1 MENSKTK
8 LLTGLFRTKAGVEND
23 NDVDGVSLA
32 RIPDHRED
40 YPQYGFVQAS
50 RLDGT
55 LAGLTVC
62 LQRIYHDFRQGIK
75 DDAAKQEE
83 LKQPYRLKIEERKGD
98 IARLEK
104 RIETIQTEEIPK
116 VKEKIQ
122 QLKVDISNIRK
133 NPEEIIGDKT
143 NKVSFLIGAFILV
156 FLTLY
161 LFVFYSSASYSAFF
175 KEFKGN
181 ETGIAASIFDSK
193 AVENAFRDGVTE
205 LTLILTIPFVFIA
218 MGYLIHKFKENKQF
232 GRILCMIFIT
242 FIFDSILA
250 YEITDK
256 IYKVSQT
263 NSFQSIPDYSI
274 PSAVQSV
281 NFWLIIFAGFL
292 VYFVWGF
299 IFDFTMEA
307 HSKNDKLGVAIR
319 EKEKEIK
326 GSSAELDN
334 LNVQVEKM
342 MHGIA
347 EHNTQTNKL
356 NKLLEGSII
365 PKDFQ
370 TDVFGFTQGWMSW
383 MNQSGKQQ
391 HELEQAKEFVE
402 GFVRAITNDFE
413 EIE

>member
-1 MENSKTK
+1 MENAKTK
-8 LLTGLFRTKAGVEND
+8 LLTGLFRTKTDDD
-23 NDVDGVSLA
+23 NDTEGISFA
-32 RIPDHRED
+32 RIPDHRND
-40 YPQYGFVQAS
+40 YSKHGFVQAS

-55 LAGLTVC
+55 PAGLTVC
-62 LQRIYHDFRQGIK
+62 LQKIYHDFRQEIK
-75 DDAAKQEE
+75 DDAARQDE
-83 LKQPYRLKIEERKGD
+83 LKQPFRLKIEERKGD

-104 RIETIQTEEIPK
+104 RVETIQTEEIPK
-116 VKEKIQ
+116 IKEKIQ
-122 QLKVDISNIRK
+122 NLREDISTIRK
-133 NPEEIIGDKT
+133 NPEEITGDKT
-143 NKVSFLIGAFILV
+143 NKVSFFIGVFILV
-156 FLTLY
+156 FLTIY

-181 ETGIAASIFDSK
+181 ETGIAASIFDPK
-193 AVENAFRDGVTE
+193 AVENAFKDGITE

-218 MGYLIHKFKENKQF
+218 MGYLIHKFKESKQY
-232 GRILCMIFIT
+232 GRVLCMIFVT

-256 IYKVSQT
+256 IYKLSQT
-263 NSFQSIPDYSI
+263 NSFQSTPDYSI
-274 PSAVQSV
+274 PLAIQSV

-307 HSKNDKLGVAIR
+307 HTKNDILGVAIR

-326 GSSAELDN
+326 SSSTDLDT
-334 LNVQVEKM
+334 LNIQIENI
-342 MHGIA
+342 MHGIG
-347 EHNTQTNKL
+347 EHNTQINKL

-370 TDVFGFTQGWMSW
+370 MQLFGFTQGWMSW
-383 MNQSGKQQ
+383 MNQSGKEHQ
-391 HELEQAKEFVE
+391 ELEQAKEIVQQFVY
-402 GFVRAITNDFE
+402 ATTNDFE